1 MCSDRSYNSAIILKV
16 LKQNYKFSENGLP
29 TVADLRTVQELVKK
43 FSRRSAQLFAAAIAS
58 LIQLQC
64 GSYKEIEREIKI
76 AIDGSIY
83 HSFYKYAS
91 LMNKVLREIL
101 GPQGFD
107 EKKINLSGIKNGG
120 CIGAAVVAMM
130 YSKTK

>member
-64 GSYKEIEREIKI
+64 GSYKEVEREVRI
-76 AIDGSIY
+76 AIDGSVY
-83 HSFYKYAS
+83 HYYFKYSS
-91 LMNKVLREIL
+91 LLNKIL
-101 GPQGFD
+101 KEVQGAQED
-107 EKKINLSGIKNGG
+107 KKIKLVGIKNGG
-120 CIGAAVVAMM
+120 CIGAAVGAMM
-130 YSKTK
+130 YSR